1 MGIIAAGIILR
12 SIAKIFA
19 PRSGKKTGGK
29 SVSRSKKRFSGL
41 ILPISFGGAETGDR
55 TADNII
61 ERIFIISKI
70 RLFFEKFAEI
80 EDMSRY

>member
-12 SIAKIFA
+12 RIVKIFA
-19 PRSGKKTGGK
+19 PWSGKKTGGK
-29 SVSRSKKRFSGL
+29 SVSSPKKRASGL
-41 ILPISFGGAETGDR
+41 ILPVTLGGAETGDR